1 MYRLDTTRP
10 GNVNKENFI
19 AKTQIKYF
27 QSGHFSWV
35 GWLRASKHIFNL
47 GPIVYRT
54 TYPWYIELPIYGIS
68 NPLPVVFW
76 PPHPWYIEPLYY
88 GIMNPLLIKLRGF
101 NLPWWGSKY
110 YDGNMTPRSKYHMVY
125 WTRGRFF
132 RGS

>member
-68 NPLPVVFW
+68 NPRHMDVEPPTHGISNPLPVVF
-76 PPHPWYIEPLYY
+76 
-88 GIMNPLLIKLRGF
+88 
-101 NLPWWGSKY
+101 
-110 YDGNMTPRSKYHMVY
+110 
-125 WTRGRFF
+125 
-132 RGS
+132 